1 MSAFEKL
8 PAIPRIG
15 SLGKA
20 VSPPRTKRWCVQ
32 RIDVDRASSDGAQLH
47 AVYCT
52 HNISAIILES
62 CAFDGVLDRDVPE
75 LGPLVDLAAR

>member
-52 HNISAIILES
+52 HNISAIIL
-62 CAFDGVLDRDVPE
+62 GVAHSGK
-75 LGPLVDLAAR
+75 GPNATPLSQYPRGEER